1 MVVETF
7 ASELAGQQNHVEGR
21 GLPSSGWC
29 ISLRARKSGLPETR
43 CLPRQLVGSDERPA
57 PVGRPWS
64 DLPLTQQRLGDWNA
78 GVTEERQANSGAAA
92 LNAPAS
98 HKRAGWFGRKRP
110 DATGED
116 GIRHLLSTTIQP
128 EVYLDKRVK
137 QFTDWYNGKA
147 AQAKKRYLAMRALSV
162 ALGALVPV
170 LVNVQF
176 RYVSTVT
183 TTLSVTVVVLIS
195 LENVYH
201 YREQWKNYR
210 STEQFLQQERF
221 AFQTRVGEYEDLDD
235 EQAFRTFVERVEA
248 AIAAENASTLN
259 TMTLTERAS
268 TDDSTT
274 VQPGH
279 PRPTKESRQNEDSID
294 RHSQGA

>member
-1 MVVETF
+1 M
-7 ASELAGQQNHVEGR
+7 
-21 GLPSSGWC
+21 
-29 ISLRARKSGLPETR
+29 
-43 CLPRQLVGSDERPA
+43 D
-57 PVGRPWS
+57 
-64 DLPLTQQRLGDWNA
+64 
-78 GVTEERQANSGAAA
+78 
-92 LNAPAS
+92 APAS
-98 HKRAGWFGRKRP
+98 RRRAGWLSRKRP
-110 DATGED
+110 DDTNEGD
-116 GIRHLLSTTIQP
+116 LGYLLEITIEP
-128 EVYLDKRVK
+128 KTYLDKRVK

-183 TTLSVTVVVLIS
+183 TILSVTVVVLIS

-221 AFQTRVGEYEDLDD
+221 AFQTRIGEYADLDNED
-235 EQAFRTFVERVEA
+235 AFRAFVERVEA

-259 TMTLTERAS
+259 TMTLTERTS
-268 TDDSTT
+268 TDDSATAP
-274 VQPGH
+274 QPGH
-279 PRPTKESRQNEDSID
+279 PRPPTGSRQNADSID
-294 RHSQGA
+294 RHSQES